1 MTIIATLLALFF
13 GIIPQAPDPGP
24 DPGPKPT
31 PSNSTDVRV
40 AVGDTERVVLG
51 GVNPSVG
58 DNYYIADGADSPYAT
73 IEEGHGDCPTDTPPG
88 GCNFPVWADVTGRK
102 EGTFTFTVQY
112 CFRTKLENC
121 DTQGKK
127 PVTYTVTVT
136 K

>member
-13 GIIPQAPDPGP
+13 GIIPQAPDPDP
-24 DPGPKPT
+24 DPGPQPT
-31 PSNSTDVRV
+31 PSSPTDLQI

-51 GVNPSVG
+51 EVNPSVG
-58 DNYYIADGADSPYAT
+58 DNYYITDGVDSPYAT
-73 IEEGHGDCPTDTPPG
+73 IKEGHGDCPTDTPPG
-88 GCNFPVWADVTGRK
+88 GCTYPVWADMTGQK

-121 DTQGKK
+121 DTQGKE
-127 PVTYTVTVT
+127 PVVYTVKVM

>member
-1 MTIIATLLALFF
+1 MTIITLLLALLF
-13 GIIPQAPDPGP
+13 GVVPQPPAPEPA
-24 DPGPKPT
+24 PKPT
-31 PSNSTDVRV
+31 PSNSTDVHV
-40 AVGDTERVVLG
+40 AVGETERVVLG

-58 DNYYIADGADSPYAT
+58 DNYYITAGADSPYAT
-73 IEEGHGDCPTDTPPG
+73 IKEGHGSCPTDTPPG

-121 DTQGKK
+121 DTQDKE